1 MRLENPVNVYAVIP
15 LAALLFGVIIQLIF
29 AQALSRH
36 AKGWLAF
43 LCCLAGLAAVLAMI
57 PTIASGKVI
66 EVTLLPW
73 DTGLPL
79 QYHIDGLS
87 IVFALMAT
95 GIGSAILLYSVD
107 YMAHEPEGVTRFY
120 ALMLTFIAGLVNLVC
135 SSNLLLAYISWEVI
149 GLCSYF
155 LVGFWYKEPAA
166 VNGARKV
173 LIMTHIPG
181 YAFLIAILLLYSRS
195 GTFLWTDPRFA
206 TSFTTGIFLLMLFA
220 AMAKSVMFPL
230 HTWIPEAMDAP
241 TPVSALLHSACYV
254 KAGVYLVAR
263 MYSFSAPGTH
273 WPIGWD
279 TLILVVGCV
288 TMLVGAVFAMKQTDL
303 KRLLAFS
310 TISQL
315 GYIITGLGLGT
326 SFGVAAGIF
335 YCLSHGLFKGT
346 LFLCAGAVQQA
357 TGTRDMRKLGGL
369 ARVMPHTGSIWILV
383 AAAIVGVPLTNG
395 FVAKWFL
402 FNAALASGQWI
413 VVIIAWLVSTFT
425 AFYMLKAT
433 VSVFYGDMP
442 AWLKERKIK
451 EAPMLMRMGMSVLAV
466 LCLLFGLAP
475 WILMQW
481 VVSPAVK
488 ALGFSWGLNFTWLG
502 VQTTSTGVSGAAGVA
517 VVLLALVIGWIVYR
531 LMPLRADSSPGVNIF
546 TGGDPLPADDSVG
559 TVDFADIAETAFRP
573 VYNAVDPDPA
583 YLLLWSCIKN
593 LSAATGRIVQPLER
607 HPFLSS
613 MVLAVMVFGAVW
625 LS

>member
-1 MRLENPVNVYAVIP
+1 
-15 LAALLFGVIIQLIF
+15 LIF
-29 AQALSRH
+29 ARALSARS
-36 AKGWLAF
+36 KGWLAF
-43 LCCLAGLAAVLAMI
+43 LCCLAGFVAVLAMI
-57 PTIASGKVI
+57 PTIASGKI
-66 EVTLLPW
+66 IDVTLLPW
-73 DTGLPL
+73 DTGLPF
-79 QYHIDGLS
+79 QYHIDGLG
-87 IVFALMAT
+87 IVFALMAS
-95 GIGSAILLYSVD
+95 GIGAAILLYSVD
-107 YMAHEPEGVTRFY
+107 YMAREPEGVTRFY

-155 LVGFWYKEPAA
+155 LVGFWYKETAA
-166 VNGARKV
+166 VDGARKV

-195 GTFLWTDPRFA
+195 GTFLWTDPNLA
-206 TSFTTGIFLLMLFA
+206 AHFTTGIFLLMLFA

-230 HTWIPEAMDAP
+230 HTWIPEAMNAP

-263 MYSFSAPGTH
+263 MYSFSAAGTH
-273 WPIGWD
+273 RPIAWN
-279 TLILVVGCV
+279 TLILIVGCV
-288 TMLVGAVFAMKQTDL
+288 TMLVGAFFAIKQTDL

-326 SFGVAAGIF
+326 SFGVAAGLF

-369 ARVMPHTGSIWILV
+369 ARVMPHTGRIWIVV

-395 FVAKWFL
+395 FAAKWFL

-413 VVIIAWLVSTFT
+413 VVIIAWLVSTLT

-442 AWLKERKIK
+442 DWLKERKVTD
-451 EAPMLMRMGMSVLAV
+451 APFLMQMGMGVLAG
-466 LCLLFGLAP
+466 LCLLFGLVP
-475 WILMQW
+475 QILMQW

-488 ALGFSWGLNFTWLG
+488 ALGFSWGLSFTWLG
-502 VQTTSTGVSGAAGVA
+502 IQATAPGVSGAAGVA
-517 VVLLALVIGWIVYR
+517 VVLLALAIGWVVYR
-531 LMPLRADSSPGVNIF
+531 LMRLKPGSPPSVNVF
-546 TGGDPLPADDSVG
+546 TGGDPLPVDDSVG
-559 TVDFADIAETAFRP
+559 TVDFADIAETAFQP
-573 VYNAVDPDPA
+573 VYRAVDPDPA
-583 YLLLWSCIKN
+583 YLLLWSRIKN
-593 LSAATGRIVQPLER
+593 LSAVAGRISHSLEQHPL
-607 HPFLSS
+607 LSS
-613 MVLAVMVFGAVW
+613 IVMAVIVFSAVW
-625 LS
+625 LI

>member
-1 MRLENPVNVYAVIP
+1 MDVFAVTP

-29 AQALSRH
+29 AKALSRRV
-36 AKGWLAF
+36 KGWLAF
-43 LCCLAGLAAVLAMI
+43 LCCLAGFAAVLSMI
-57 PTIASGKVI
+57 PTVASEKVI

-73 DTGLPL
+73 DTGLPF

-135 SSNLLLAYISWEVI
+135 SSNLLLVYLSWEVI

-155 LVGFWYKEPAA
+155 LVGFWYKETAA
-166 VNGARKV
+166 VDGARKV

-181 YAFLIAILLLYSRS
+181 YALLIAILLLFSRS
-195 GTFLWTDPRFA
+195 GAFLWTDPNLA
-206 TSFTTGIFLLMLFA
+206 AGFTTGIFLLMLFA

-230 HTWIPEAMDAP
+230 HTWIPEAMNAP

-273 WPIGWD
+273 WPISWN
-279 TLILVVGCV
+279 TLILIIGCV
-288 TMLVGAVFAMKQTDL
+288 TMLVGAFFAIKQTDL

-326 SFGVAAGIF
+326 SFGVAAGLF

-369 ARVMPHTGSIWILV
+369 ARVMRNTGRIWIVV

-395 FVAKWFL
+395 FAAKWFL
-402 FNAALASGQWI
+402 YNAALDSGQWL

-442 AWLKERKIK
+442 AWLKERKVK
-451 EAPMLMRMGMSVLAV
+451 EAPMLMQMGMGVMAV

-475 WILMQW
+475 QILMQW

-488 ALGFSWGLNFTWLG
+488 VMGFNWDLSFTWLG
-502 VQTTSTGVSGAAGVA
+502 IQTMSPGISGAAGGV
-517 VVLLALVIGWIVYR
+517 VVLLAVLIGWMVYR
-531 LMPLRADSSPGVNIF
+531 LMQLRADSSSGVNIF

-559 TVDFADIAETAFRP
+559 TVDFADIAETAFQP
-573 VYNAVDPDPA
+573 VYKAVDPDPV
-583 YLLLWSCIKN
+583 YLLLWTWIKN
-593 LSAATGRIVQPLER
+593 LSSAIGRIVQPLEQ

-613 MVLAVMVFGAVW
+613 MVLAIMVFGAVW
-625 LS
+625 LI